1 VLRFAVAA
9 IAATAT
15 TGCAGGTCTTCP
27 EATLSANDST
37 DLRVNVGDM
46 VAYTWSSANADA
58 ASSRVAIMPT
68 HDACGN
74 DDGPWVVSSLEGAT
88 EPQPLLACQRGFIYE
103 LTFEVVQSDTG
114 DTATSTV
121 RIAVE

>member
-1 VLRFAVAA
+1 M
-9 IAATAT
+9 
-15 TGCAGGTCTTCP
+15 CTDCP
-27 EATLSANDST
+27 EATLSANESMDVT
-37 DLRVNVGDM
+37 AQVGDM
-46 VAYTWSSANADA
+46 IAYTWSSANADV
-58 ASSRVAIMPT
+58 ASSHVAITPT

-74 DDGPWVVSSLEGAT
+74 ADGPWVVSTLQGQT

-121 RIAVE
+121 RITVE